1 MTNLNQ
7 VLTTHQISKLCLVDS
22 STVISWIEQGKLPA
36 YRTPGGHRRVSLKD
50 FLDFMKKYNL
60 PLPSGINVDINPRVM
75 IIDDETEIIKVI
87 FRVLK
92 TLNSE
97 IQIESATDGFEAG
110 RKMADF
116 KPDLVILD
124 LMLPGIDGFEICRT
138 IRKDERL
145 KDARVLAITGY
156 DTPENKKKIFSCGA
170 NGYLVKPFDIKDL
183 MAEINKLLNLEV

>member
-1 MTNLNQ
+1 
-7 VLTTHQISKLCLVDS
+7 VDS

-92 TLNSE
+92 KLNSE